1 MQIDSFFTKGV
12 SHKIC
17 EDYTMHGII
26 QETPYIIVC
35 DGCSGS
41 DETDFGARLL
51 ARAAKEAIKTLSQYY
66 KEVNLLDNDFQ
77 LLFNNLEYEIRH
89 NVKEM
94 LNITYSSLSV
104 IDATLLI
111 AFNIKDQVFIYARGD
126 GSFAYKLNNGDL
138 NIETIEFKSGAPFYL
153 SYDLDYNNLKCYK
166 NTKNDKKVLTSSIFK
181 NGNCINNTI
190 ENLNYDFRIFKVI
203 PVKDLEFISLMSDG
217 VSAFQYNSKYEGE
230 KLTSKLTT
238 NEIVKNMIA
247 YKNYAGEF
255 VDRRMNRMMKDLSK
269 EGIENFDDVSSATI
283 YFKEN

>member
-26 QETPYIIVC
+26 KGNPYIIVC

-51 ARAAKEAIKTLSQYY
+51 ARAAKEAIRHLSLYY
-66 KEVNLLDNDFQ
+66 NDFYNDFYNDDFKE
-77 LLFNNLEYEIRH
+77 LFDNLEYEIKF
-89 NVKEM
+89 NVNEM
-94 LNITYSSLSV
+94 IKSTNSSLSV

-111 AFNIKDQVFIYARGD
+111 AFNIDDKVFIYTRGD
-126 GSFAYKLNNGDL
+126 GTFAYKTTDGIL

-153 SYDLDYNNLKCYK
+153 SYDLSSSNLECYK

-181 NGNCINNTI
+181 NGDCINNII
-190 ENLNYDFRIFKVI
+190 ENVDYDFRIFKVI
-203 PVKDLEFISLMSDG
+203 PLKDLEFISLMSDG
-217 VSAFQYNSKYEGE
+217 VSAFQFNSKFEGE
-230 KLTSKLTT
+230 KNNLKLST
-238 NEIVKNMIA
+238 NEIVRNMVA

-283 YFKEN
+283 YF